1 MRTYIIAEAGSC
13 HDGDLQKAKA
23 LIRAAREAGAD
34 AVKFQFWSSA
44 ETLAQRRRTG
54 PTYQAIYAKYQ
65 MPQGWLPILA
75 DEARRA
81 GVGFLCTT
89 YFASDIEVVAPYVSR
104 FKVASFEAQDEA
116 FLLAHLGFG
125 KPLIVSTGMMRRREW
140 KPTMLGN
147 IDITWLHC
155 VSAYPCPDQEANIA
169 AIRLM
174 RVMWDKVGYSDHTES
189 LASGAIA
196 VACGAVVLEKHLRLN
211 ETDPGNP
218 DYATALDPLE
228 FGDYVD
234 LVRQAEVLLGDG
246 RKEPQAAEAAM
257 APYRVK
263 VHED

>member
-1 MRTYIIAEAGSC
+1 MRTLVIAEMGST
-13 HDGDLQKAKA
+13 HDANLTKA
-23 LIRAAREAGAD
+23 LDLVRAAQAAGAD
-34 AVKFQFWSSA
+34 VVKAQYWSSA
-44 ETLAQRRRTG
+44 KRLAERRRTG
-54 PTYQAIYAKYQ
+54 PTYEALYAKYQ
-65 MPQGWLPILA
+65 MPQKWLPLLA
-75 DEARRA
+75 NVAKH
-81 GVGFLCTT
+81 VGIEFLCTT
-89 YFASDIEVVAPYVSR
+89 YLPEDIEVVAPYVSR